1 LSCGEGETN
10 VGFVTDIVEGMIQA
24 SEGINT
30 IGKTYILGE
39 DRIYTSKD
47 IYSIIAK
54 GIGKKAIKIRIP
66 YCFLYIISF
75 LCEISARITQT
86 KPVLKR
92 DDLASYLKYRYWR
105 FDIKLSRFSRSISS
119 PTRRAEREF
128 GYNTKFPFEK
138 GAKITANWYK
148 IHI

>member
-1 LSCGEGETN
+1 
-10 VGFVTDIVEGMIQA
+10 
-24 SEGINT
+24 
-30 IGKTYILGE
+30 LGE
-39 DRIYTSKD
+39 DRIYASRE

-54 GIGKKAIKIRIP
+54 GIGKKTIKIKIP

-75 LCEISARITQT
+75 LCEIYARITQT

-105 FDIKLSRFSRSISS
+105 FNISR
-119 PTRRAEREF
+119 AQREF
-128 GYNTKFPFEK
+128 GYTTNFPSEI

-148 IHI
+148 MNN